1 MTATQLSSM
10 GHCDYQ
16 QLEGTYTRVLRSS
29 SFKTKGLILRS
40 GGRELEI
47 VLPKKLRPL
56 LALELQ
62 PGDRLRLFTETKK
75 QKTIAINI
83 MKVMERAIADDD
95 QREPAQPS
103 VLGGTSQTEF
113 IPESTSCSG
122 LIVEICRK
130 GTCRKRGSLDLLK
143 QWQAEADRDPT
154 LAGLSCQSTG
164 CLKRCKAGVNVRIGD
179 RVVSRAQTMRL
190 ADLAR

>member
-1 MTATQLSSM
+1 MTATQLSSL

-29 SFKTKGLILRS
+29 SFKTKGLILHS
-40 GGRELEI
+40 NGQEVEI

-83 MKVMERAIADDD
+83 MKLMQPMIADVDHHESNALVG
-95 QREPAQPS
+95 QRAKRAQTVTDRASRPDS
-103 VLGGTSQTEF
+103 
-113 IPESTSCSG
+113 
-122 LIVEICRK
+122 IVEICRK
-130 GTCRKRGSLDLLK
+130 GTCRKRGSLELMK
-143 QWQAEADRDPT
+143 QWQAEADRDPS
-154 LAGLSCQSTG
+154 LAGLECRLTG
-164 CLKRCKAGVNVRIGD
+164 CLKRCKAGVNVRVGD

-190 ADLAR
+190 EDIAR